1 MVLGAHV
8 VLCMA
13 EPDFL
18 KIMFCPQNRENR
30 PSLGFFECIEKFVF
44 FLNALIFSQFGLK
57 WKFIFL

>member
-57 WKFIFL
+57 